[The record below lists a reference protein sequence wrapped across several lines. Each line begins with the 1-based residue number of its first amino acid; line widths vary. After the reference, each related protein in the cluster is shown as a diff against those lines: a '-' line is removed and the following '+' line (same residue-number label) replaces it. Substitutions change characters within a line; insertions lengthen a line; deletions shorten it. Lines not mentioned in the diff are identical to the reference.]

1 MAGQVKINDQRF
13 VLAGPIT
20 HYPTQTLSPAFRQQG
35 TQRRLD
41 NQKIN
46 RYVHQGFPLGLG
58 YHRMDR
64 ETGRGVGGLK
74 DSTCE
79 TRFRQVT
86 LGLLNESETH
96 ASPADHVKAYLNYQG
111 DLWGLFE
118 EDYASDAITDLVA
131 RKWGATSDNWTG
143 GGTIQSG
150 SANAVGQ
157 RILAA
162 TTYLE
167 HAIIVTNGDGSTIN
181 EDDVCYYHTTDMA
194 SFTQKNP
201 IATAASLA
209 DKLNTTVTRR
219 NNIDDRLASVLGF
232 GNVLL
237 LAVGDADDLTTTAYR
252 SISPTASSPVW
263 TTGDTV
269 EGLPRGMFV
278 WRDPTI
284 PGAPTTPIL
293 VTTRNVY
300 TIQTMSAALNPI
312 LPEGV
317 LGGNANDALG
327 CAVGDDGNLYVS
339 TANGSVFQISMPS
352 VGHIQ
357 RATIG
362 PDRRSSPFNS
372 LYVENDGFVSEA
384 HGFATSIIA
393 AGTPW
398 LWIAYGGNAADKYA
412 RVYCFDYY
420 LGSWHSF
427 YRHGTANLDLYAMAL
442 SLEDDNTMRL
452 HIAVEGASAADMDM
466 FENPLVPAVTGVTQK
481 YQTVG
486 YLRLPTDDLG
496 DPQSSSV
503 LLEGRVD
510 ADDLSGNTSGEFI
523 LHEDGID
530 GDADDTNDRGDYLSS
545 DTDLAFGSNGVGV
558 SAKTLATR
566 LTLDR
571 GGTNTNTPKLN
582 EFELGAK
589 NKLQFLR
596 GYQVPIDLGATAREE
611 RITPTEV
618 RSRLDTIYSSVVLVP
633 FVIGRDASINV
644 ECVTFVGS
652 PITSPS
658 QSEVLETEEYTGT
671 VTLQLEEV
679 YR

>member
-46 RYVHQGFPLGLG
+46 RYVHQGFPLGIG

-64 ETGRGVGGLK
+64 ETGRGVGGLR

-86 LGLLNESETH
+86 IGLLNESETH
-96 ASPADHVKAYLNYQG
+96 ASPADHVAAYLHYKG

-118 EDYASDAITDLVA
+118 EDYASGAITDIVA
-131 RKWGATSDNWTG
+131 RKWGASSDNWTG

-150 SANAVGQ
+150 SSNAVGQ

-162 TTYLE
+162 TTYLNYG
-167 HAIIVTNGDGSTIN
+167 IVITNGDGSTIN
-181 EDDVCYYHTTDMA
+181 EDDVCYHYTTDMA

-201 IATAASLA
+201 GIADA
-209 DKLNTTVTRR
+209 LNTTVTRR
-219 NNIDDRLASVLGF
+219 NNFDDRLAVTLGF

-237 LAVGDADDLTTTAYR
+237 LAVGDADDLTTTSYL
-252 SISPTASSPVW
+252 SFNPVASSPTW

-269 EGLPRGMFV
+269 EGLPRGMFL
-278 WRDPTI
+278 WRDPTY

-293 VTTRNVY
+293 VTTHNVY
-300 TIQTMSAALNPI
+300 TINTMSAALNPI
-312 LPEGV
+312 LPETMLTGH
-317 LGGNANDALG
+317 ANDAMG

-339 TANGSVFQISMPS
+339 TVAGSVFQISILGQS
-352 VGHIQ
+352 AIQ
-357 RATIG
+357 RANIG
-362 PDRRSSPFNS
+362 PNRAGVTFNS
-372 LYVENDGFVSEA
+372 LYPENDGLVSEA
-384 HGFATSIIA
+384 QGHANYLLA

-398 LWIAYGGNAADKYA
+398 LWMTYGGHAANKHS

-420 LGSWHSF
+420 TGAWHSF
-427 YRHGTANLDLYAMAL
+427 YRHGTANQDMYILAL
-442 SLEDDNTMRL
+442 SMEDDDTPRV
-452 HIAVEGASAADMDM
+452 HIAVEGSAASDMDM
-466 FENPLVPAVTGVTQK
+466 FEEPLMPAITGVTQK
-481 YQTVG
+481 YQATG

-510 ADDLSGNTSGEFI
+510 ADDLSGDTSGEFI
-523 LHEDGID
+523 LHEDGTD
-530 GDADDTNDRGDYLSS
+530 GAADDTNDRGDYLSS
-545 DTDLAFGSNGVGV
+545 DTDLGFGTNGVGV

-618 RSRLDTIYSSVVLVP
+618 RSRLDDIYSSVVLVP

-644 ECVTFVGS
+644 ECVNFVGS

>member
-1 MAGQVKINDQRF
+1 MAGQVTINSQRF

-79 TRFRQVT
+79 TRFRQIT
-86 LGLLNESETH
+86 LNLLNESETH
-96 ASPADHVKAYLNYQG
+96 ASPADHVKAYLHYNG

-150 SANAVGQ
+150 DSNAVGQ

-162 TTYLE
+162 TTYLK
-167 HAIIVTNGDGSTIN
+167 HAIIVTNGNAASGGVAEADI
-181 EDDVCYYHTTDMA
+181 CYYHTTDMA
-194 SFTQKNP
+194 SFTQKDP
-201 IATAASLA
+201 SIAAA
-209 DKLNTTVTRR
+209 LNTTVTRR
-219 NNIDDRLASVLGF
+219 NNFDDRLASVLGF

-237 LAVGDADDLTTTAYR
+237 LAVGDADDLETTAYR

-269 EGLPRGMFV
+269 EGLPRGIFV

-284 PGAPTTPIL
+284 PGAPTTPVL
-293 VTTRNVY
+293 VTTHNVY
-300 TIQTMSAALNPI
+300 TINTMSAALNPI

-339 TANGSVFQISMPS
+339 TANGSIFQISTLAA
-352 VGHIQ
+352 GHIQ
-357 RATIG
+357 RANIG
-362 PDRRSSPFNS
+362 PNRRSAPINS

-384 HGFATSIIA
+384 QGFATSIIA

-398 LWIAYGGNAADKYA
+398 LWIAYGGNAADKHA

-420 LGSWHSF
+420 LGSWHTF

-442 SLEDDNTMRL
+442 SLEDDDTMRL

-466 FENPLVPAVTGVTQK
+466 FEQPLVPAVTGVTQK
-481 YQTVG
+481 YQTDG
-486 YLRLPTDDLG
+486 YLKLPTDDLG

-503 LLEGRVD
+503 LLQARVD
-510 ADDLSGNTSGEFI
+510 AEDLSGNTSGEFI
-523 LHEDGID
+523 LHEDGTD
-530 GDADDTNDRGDYLSS
+530 GASDTTNDRGDYL
-545 DTDLAFGSNGVGV
+545 NGATSLSYGTNNVGISARTV
-558 SAKTLATR
+558 STK

-618 RSRLDTIYSSVVLVP
+618 RSRLDDIYSSVVLVP

-644 ECVTFVGS
+644 ECVNFVGS